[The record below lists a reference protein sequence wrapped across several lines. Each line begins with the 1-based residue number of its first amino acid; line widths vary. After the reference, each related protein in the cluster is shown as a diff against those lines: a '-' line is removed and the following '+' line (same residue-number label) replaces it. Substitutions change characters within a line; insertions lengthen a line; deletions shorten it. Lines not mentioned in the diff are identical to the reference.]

1 MSYSGGFI
9 PSLKLIDLIGNTP
22 IVKLE
27 KLSPANVNVFV
38 KLEYM
43 NPTGSH
49 KDRIALYMIKD
60 AVERYGL
67 KAGDVVVEASSG
79 NTAISVA
86 FVSKFYGLRPVI
98 VVEEE
103 TSPEKV
109 SMLKLLG
116 AEVVYGSSDPSS
128 PRYYVRVAEA
138 LAKEYGGV
146 FLNQYENQAN
156 VRAHYETTAREIWQA
171 LGGRISAFVM
181 GVGTGGTIT
190 GVGRFLK
197 ERLPEVRVIAVTP
210 RGSKLVGGSGDE
222 YIDGLASKNVYRN
235 FDRSVVDA
243 VIEVTRLEAIDVA
256 KRLVKEEGITAGVS
270 AGANVYASLL
280 IASSLPAGSNVVTI
294 APDSAFRYLSILLR
308 S

>member
-1 MSYSGGFI
+1 VDHARESI
-9 PSLKLIDLIGNTP
+9 AALKLIDLIGNTP

-27 KLSPANVNVFV
+27 KLSPANASVFV

-49 KDRIALYMIKD
+49 KDRIALYMIEE
-60 AVERYGL
+60 AVERCGL

-86 FVSKFYGLRPVI
+86 FVSKFYGLKPVI

-103 TSPEKV
+103 TSSEKV

-116 AEVVYGSSDPSS
+116 AGVVFGSSDPSS

-138 LAKEYGGV
+138 LAREYGGV
-146 FLNQYENQAN
+146 FLNQYENPAN

-171 LGGRISAFVM
+171 LGGKISAFVM

-197 ERLPEVRVIAVTP
+197 EKLPEVKVIAVVP
-210 RGSKLVGGSGDE
+210 KGSKLVGGSGE
-222 YIDGLASKNVYRN
+222 EFIDGLASKNVYRN
-235 FDRSVVDA
+235 FDRTVVDA
-243 VIEVTRLEAIDVA
+243 VIEVTRSEAIDVA
-256 KRLVKEEGITAGVS
+256 KRLIREEGIIAGIS
-270 AGANVYASLL
+270 AGANVFASLL
-280 IASSLPAGSNVVTI
+280 IANSLPVGSNIVTV
-294 APDSAFRYLSILLR
+294 APDSAFRYLSTLLR